1 MSVTTHALASERTAE
16 IKAGRDRKLA
26 IVLGGSH
33 PAWIVGEQVSLIK
46 NTCMFDVVFRHGGR
60 WVQRRYTYDAEV
72 DVLHFAGETP
82 FDEIRLHT
90 LPDDMLFTPP
100 A

>member
-1 MSVTTHALASERTAE
+1 MPIATHDLAADRVAE
-16 IKAGRDRKLA
+16 IKAQRDRRLA

-33 PAWIVGEQVSLIK
+33 PAWIVGEQVSVVK
-46 NTCMFDVVFRHGGR
+46 NECMFEVIFRYNGA

-72 DVLHFAGETP
+72 DVLHFAGQTP
-82 FDEIRLHT
+82 FDETRLHT
-90 LPDDMLFTPP
+90 LSEDMLFQSQ

>member
-1 MSVTTHALASERTAE
+1 MATHDIAADRVAE
-16 IKAGRDRKLA
+16 INAQRDRRLA

-33 PAWIVGEQVSLIK
+33 PAWVVGEQVSVVK
-46 NTCMFDVVFRHGGR
+46 NECVFEVVFRYSGD

-72 DVLHFAGETP
+72 DVLHFAGQTP
-82 FDEIRLHT
+82 FDETRLHT
-90 LPDDMLFTPP
+90 LSDDMLFQSP

>member
-1 MSVTTHALASERTAE
+1 MSITTHDIAVDRIAE

-26 IVLGGSH
+26 IVLQNIL
-33 PAWIVGEQVSLIK
+33 PAWIVGEQSNPTKSDCV
-46 NTCMFDVVFRHGGR
+46 FDVVFRYGGR

-72 DVLHFAGETP
+72 DVLHFRGETP
-82 FDEIRLHT
+82 FDETRLHT
-90 LPDDMLFTPP
+90 LPDDALFQVP

>member
-1 MSVTTHALASERTAE
+1 MSVTTHDIASEREAE
-16 IKAGRDRKLA
+16 IKATRDRKLA
-26 IVLGGSH
+26 IILADSR
-33 PAWIVGEQVSLIK
+33 PAWIVGEQVSIVK
-46 NTCMFDVVFRHGGR
+46 NNCVFDVVFRNGGR

-82 FDEIRLHT
+82 FDEARLHT
-90 LPDDMLFTPP
+90 LPDDMLFEPT

>member
-1 MSVTTHALASERTAE
+1 MSMATHDIAADRVAE
-16 IKAGRDRKLA
+16 IKAQRDRRLA

-33 PAWIVGEQVSLIK
+33 PAWVVGEQVSVVK
-46 NTCMFDVVFRHGGR
+46 NECVFEVVFRYSGD

-72 DVLHFAGETP
+72 DVLHFAGQTP
-82 FDEIRLHT
+82 FDETKLHT
-90 LPDDMLFTPP
+90 LSDDMLFQSP

>member
-1 MSVTTHALASERTAE
+1 MSIVTHDLAADRIAE

-26 IVLGGSH
+26 IVLQGTR
-33 PAWIVGEQVSLIK
+33 PAWIVGEQASPTRNECV
-46 NTCMFDVVFRHGGR
+46 FDVVLRYGGR

-72 DVLHFAGETP
+72 DVLHFAGQTA
-82 FDEIRLHT
+82 FDETKLHT
-90 LPDDMLFTPP
+90 LSDDMLFQSP